1 MVPVPS
7 GYNAATILHLG
18 AQVTEDLQAL
28 LKSRFGHG
36 RFLPMQE
43 DVVRNVL
50 RGRNSIVLMP
60 TGGGKSLCYQLPAL
74 CMDGLTLVVS
84 PLIALMKDQVD
95 ALKRRGIPAAC
106 INSATAPE
114 ESRQVARQIKH
125 GQLKLLY
132 VAPERI
138 AMPRFRQF
146 LLGLKLSLIAIDEAH
161 CISEWGHD
169 FRPDY
174 RNLQSLRA
182 DFPDVPLI
190 ALTATATEKVWQDIA
205 DVLRLKD
212 ANRFSASFNR
222 PNLTYRVRRKGS
234 EFEEL
239 IELLSG
245 IETGSAIIYCF
256 SRKGTENLASKL
268 TDRGV
273 SALPYHAG
281 LENSVRQKTQDKFLR
296 GEVRAIVATI
306 AFGMGIDKPDIRLV
320 VHYDLPKT
328 VEGYYQETGRA
339 GRDGLPSKCV
349 LFYSYAD
356 QRNQQ
361 YFIGQIEDEAQRSNA
376 AEKLERMVKYAEI
389 RGCRRVYLL
398 DYFGEKWNDGSCQ
411 ACDMCL
417 DKWELPA
424 GWEAYDGT
432 EIAQKIL
439 SAVIRSGERFGTE
452 YVVSLLRGS
461 RAQRLLQQGHDQLSV
476 HGLAREI
483 SKADLKESVHQLIDK
498 GLLARR
504 DGDELPTLFVTA
516 EGRDFLKARESVTL
530 ARRAVDGTTDPQP
543 HDAIL
548 FEKLRE
554 LRKGM
559 ADDMG
564 VPAFVVYSNATLK
577 QMCADKP
584 LDPAS
589 MLRIKGVSKSKL
601 DQHGPAFL
609 AAIRDHVNAS
619 EDREEPGP
627 HDSSGAEDSLSA
639 NVAKAPAASGYT
651 AGVDELLSRLAD
663 RQVKLSRDMLG
674 WEHILRSRVE
684 RILAPLPHREAAVLR
699 LRFGLEGRS
708 ARTVVEIG
716 KTFGLTGEQVR
727 QIEDKA
733 LGSLRNS
740 SCFTEATKLTD
751 ECGVN

>member
-1 MVPVPS
+1 M
-7 GYNAATILHLG
+7 
-18 AQVTEDLQAL
+18 
-28 LKSRFGHG
+28 KSRFGHG

-114 ESRQVARQIKH
+114 ESRQVARQIQH

-138 AMPRFRQF
+138 ALPRFRKF

-190 ALTATATEKVWQDIA
+190 ALTATATEKVRQDIA

-212 ANRFSASFNR
+212 AKRFSASFNR

-281 LENSVRQKTQDKFLR
+281 LENSVRQETQDKFLR

-339 GRDGLPSKCV
+339 GRDGLPSKCL

-389 RGCRRVYLL
+389 RGCRRVFLL
-398 DYFGEKWNDGSCQ
+398 DYFGEKWNGGNCQ

-476 HGLAREI
+476 YGLAREI
-483 SKADLKESVHQLIDK
+483 SKGDLKESVHQLIDK

-504 DGDELPTLFVTA
+504 DGDELPTLLVTA

-530 ARRAVDGTTDPQP
+530 ARRAVDGATDPQQ

-548 FEKLRE
+548 FEKLRV
-554 LRKGM
+554 LRRNIADGM
-559 ADDMG
+559 S
-564 VPAFVVYSNATLK
+564 VPAYVVFGNAVLE
-577 QMCADKP
+577 QMALHCPIDSDA
-584 LDPAS
+584 LV
-589 MLRIKGVSKSKL
+589 RVKGVGRSKL
-601 DQHGPAFL
+601 EQYGPAFI
-609 AAIRDHVNAS
+609 AAIRDHVNSS
-619 EDREEPGP
+619 EGSATTEPS
-627 HDSSGAEDSLSA
+627 DSSGAADPS
-639 NVAKAPAASGYT
+639 NVNAAQGPASSDYQ
-651 AGVDELLSRLAD
+651 AGTECLLSRLVD
-663 RQVKLSRDMLG
+663 RPVKLNGKTPG

-684 RILAPLPHREAAVLR
+684 RILAPLPHQEAAVLR

-733 LGSLRNS
+733 LESLRNS

-751 ECGVN
+751 ECGVT